1 MGTTR
6 QHDERMVV
14 ATDTVQ
20 LQLQCAGGKVK
31 HDISEAADTVQCVVY
46 PQGSVHINLAL
57 KTSFKFQIS

>member
-20 LQLQCAGGKVK
+20 LQTAMWKVK
-31 HDISEAADTVQCVVY
+31 HDISEAVDTVQCVVY

>member
-20 LQLQCAGGKVK
+20 LQLQWAGGKVK
-31 HDISEAADTVQCVVY
+31 HDISADTVQCVVY